1 MHDVD
6 GRNISA
12 NEAVIIA
19 PGEEQLPGAGL
30 GRLLILKEN

>member
-12 NEAVIIA
+12 NEAIIIA
-19 PGEEQLPGAGL
+19 PGEEQLPVL
-30 GRLLILKEN
+30 ST